1 MRHEIARDRSRS
13 LEIARDRSRSLEIF
27 TVYPPWR
34 RVCPCSNET
43 TSGVGRCVVLK
54 NMFDRLSDEAQ
65 SNPNYFTELADDV
78 RQECSKMGTVIHA
91 AADKWSNGFVYLK
104 LLAHTEAARVKE
116 VMHGRR
122 ARRKK
127 CRATPRAV
135 GADDR
140 GVRSPQVLCEE

>member
-1 MRHEIARDRSRS
+1 
-13 LEIARDRSRSLEIF
+13 
-27 TVYPPWR
+27 
-34 RVCPCSNET
+34 
-43 TSGVGRCVVLK
+43 
-54 NMFDRLSDEAQ
+54 MFDRLSDEAQ

-78 RQECSKMGTVIHA
+78 RQECSKMGTVLHA

-122 ARRKK
+122 ARRHRK

-135 GADDR
+135 GGDDH
-140 GVRSPQVLCEE
+140 GVRSPRRRYFAKNKIIAEFIEEARYDKKFKLGSVGGAMWG